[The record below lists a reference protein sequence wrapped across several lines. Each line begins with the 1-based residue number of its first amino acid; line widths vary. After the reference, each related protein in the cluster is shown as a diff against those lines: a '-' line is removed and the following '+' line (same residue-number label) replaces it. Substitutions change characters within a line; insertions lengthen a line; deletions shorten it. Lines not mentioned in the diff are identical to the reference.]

1 VHKPPLGA
9 LRPPSHRILLV
20 DAMRELTQGQ
30 GFAATTVDEV
40 CERAGVTKGSFY
52 HHFGS
57 KDELGLAALQSY
69 FDDVRSAFK
78 AGEWSTRPDPVAQ
91 LHAFVAHAA
100 QVCTGPVMEGGCL
113 LGAFALE
120 QAGRVPATRELLSG
134 MFGELRCVVAGLI
147 LAASEQAGRPADG
160 GALADEFLA
169 IVEGSV
175 VLAKAHADPDL
186 PQRLLRCFDEHLGLL
201 LG

>member
-1 VHKPPLGA
+1 MHKPPLGA
-9 LRPPSHRILLV
+9 LRPPSHRTLLV

-52 HHFGS
+52 HHFAS
-57 KDELGLAALQSY
+57 KDELGVAALQAY
-69 FDDVRSAFK
+69 FDDVLGAFK
-78 AGEWSTRPDPVAQ
+78 SGDWSTRSGPVAQ

-100 QVCTGPVMEGGCL
+100 NVCSGPTMRGGCL

-120 QAGRVPATRELLSG
+120 QAGTVPATRELLSS

-147 LAASEQAGRPADG
+147 LAASEPVGRTVRAE
-160 GALADEFLA
+160 ALAEEFLA
-169 IVEGSV
+169 IVEGAV

-186 PQRLLRCFDEHLGLL
+186 PRRLLACFDEHLSLL